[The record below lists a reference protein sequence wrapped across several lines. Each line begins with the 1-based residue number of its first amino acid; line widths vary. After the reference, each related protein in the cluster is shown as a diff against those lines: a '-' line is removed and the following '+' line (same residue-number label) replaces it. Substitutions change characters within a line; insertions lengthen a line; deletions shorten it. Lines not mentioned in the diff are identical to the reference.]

1 MAKYINKFN
10 NQGEYESQIF
20 SLDYPSINYIE
31 SGDTVVWNETM
42 PRYKFLLTD
51 TRGNKKGIAWDSANT
66 EVTQTDLSNLG
77 VSVRDIYELTVDS
90 GVTKIGDYFLY
101 YYKPY
106 TVTNIMSGVTE
117 IGNQGFK
124 PNQGYTDMSK
134 VPNVTKL
141 NQESVKLQSFYD
153 IPSGVTSIGTNSVSI
168 ADTST
173 DYTSGLTI
181 SSNISEILGRPLG
194 NAFVSRYIFE
204 STTPPSISN
213 LSNIFNNYG
222 GAAMDV
228 FVPDS
233 SVTDYK
239 NSFSGRSSQIFSIN
253 DMPTS
258 GYSLI
263 ITDFD
268 DNIVFEVPQI
278 LNSNESET
286 LSSFYLPHTSIIGNN
301 KKTLQI
307 GEGITS
313 MSSNFIYGDW
323 YHKLSDTVFDD
334 VILPST
340 IKYFSGRYDNSRH
353 LQTKHINMP
362 SGLTNSYYF
371 CNGNTVLRSVSIED
385 GLTNIGDGAFYN
397 CSSLSSITIPNSVT
411 SIGTESFYN
420 CRGLSSINIPS
431 GVTSV
436 GTESFSNC
444 SSLTSITFTQTTPPT
459 LGTNVFY
466 GTNFPIYV
474 PAESVE
480 AYKAANN
487 WSAYADRIQAIPNS

>member
-1 MAKYINKFN
+1 MARYINKFDTVSALTE
-10 NQGEYESQIF
+10 NQF
-20 SLDYPSINYIE
+20 TLDYPNINYIV
-31 SGDTVVWNETM
+31 SGDVVVWNETM

-51 TRGNKKGIAWDSANT
+51 TSGNKNGIAWDSANT
-66 EVTQTDLSNLG
+66 EVTTTELNNIG
-77 VSVRDIYELTVDS
+77 VNQSSDIYELTVDS
-90 GVTKIGDYFLY
+90 GVTKIGDYFLFNY
-101 YYKPY
+101 MPY

-117 IGNQGFK
+117 IGNQGFM
-124 PNQGYTDMSK
+124 PNEGYTDMSK

-153 IPSGVTSIGTNSVSI
+153 IPSGVTSIGTNSVAI
-168 ADTST
+168 ASTST

-194 NAFVSRYIFE
+194 NVFVSRYIFE
-204 STTPPSISN
+204 STTPPSISE
-213 LSNIFNNYG
+213 LTNIFRDYNG
-222 GAAMDV
+222 SVIDV

-239 NSFSGRSSQIFSIN
+239 NSFSAYSSQIFSIN

-278 LNSNESET
+278 LNSNNSET
-286 LSSFYLPHTSIIGNN
+286 LTNFYLPDSSIIGYNQ
-301 KKTLQI
+301 KTLQI
-307 GEGITS
+307 GEGITG
-313 MSSNFIYGDW
+313 MTSSFIYQN
-323 YHKLSDTVFDD
+323 YNHLLTNTVFDD

-340 IKYFSGRYDNSRH
+340 IKYFSGYYNSSRR

-362 SGLTNSYYF
+362 SGLTNSYSF
-371 CNGNTVLRSVSIED
+371 CDGNTVLRSVSIED
-385 GLTNIGDGAFYN
+385 GLTGIGNNAFSG
-397 CSSLSSITIPNSVT
+397 CRSLSSITIPNSVT
-411 SIGTESFYN
+411 SIGSFA
-420 CRGLSSINIPS
+420 
-431 GVTSV
+431 
-436 GTESFSNC
+436 FSNC
-444 SSLTSITFTQTTPPT
+444 TSIPSITFTQTTPPE
-459 LGTNVFY
+459 LGYMAFN

-474 PAESVE
+474 PTESVE

-487 WSAYADRIQAIPNS
+487 WSAYADRIQAIP

>member
-1 MAKYINKFN
+1 MARYINKFDTVSALTEK
-10 NQGEYESQIF
+10 QF
-20 SLDYPSINYIE
+20 SLDYPNINYIV
-31 SGDTVVWNETM
+31 SGDVVVWNETM
-42 PRYKFLLTD
+42 PRYKFLFTD
-51 TRGNKKGIAWDSANT
+51 TSGNKNGIAWDSANT
-66 EVTQTDLSNLG
+66 EVTATELSDIG
-77 VSVRDIYELTVDS
+77 VGVTDIYELTVDS
-90 GVTKIGDYFLY
+90 GVTKIGDYFLFDY
-101 YYKPY
+101 MPY
-106 TVTNIMSGVTE
+106 TVINIMSGVTE
-117 IGNQGFK
+117 IGNQGFILH
-124 PNQGYTDMSK
+124 PGYTDMTTDMSK

-141 NQESVKLQSFYD
+141 NQKSVRLQSFYD
-153 IPSGVTSIGTNSVSI
+153 IPSGVTSIGTNSVAI

-204 STTPPSISN
+204 STTPPSISD
-213 LSNIFNNYG
+213 LSNIFVDYNGN
-222 GAAMDV
+222 AIDV

-239 NSFSGRSSQIFSIN
+239 NSFSEYSSNIFSIN

-278 LNSNESET
+278 LNSNNSET
-286 LSSFYLPHTSIIGNN
+286 LTSFHLPDSSIIGYN

-307 GEGITS
+307 GEGITG
-313 MSSNFIYGDW
+313 MTSSFIYKDY
-323 YHKLSDTVFDD
+323 YHCLSNTVFDD

-340 IKYFSGRYDNSRH
+340 IKYFNGYYDSRRH

-362 SGLTNSYYF
+362 SGLTNSYNF
-371 CNGNTVLRSVSIED
+371 CYGNTVLRSVSIED
-385 GLTNIGDGAFYN
+385 GFTSIGSGAFSN
-397 CSSLSSITIPNSVT
+397 CRSLSGITIPNSVT
-411 SIGTESFYN
+411 VIGAEA
-420 CRGLSSINIPS
+420 
-431 GVTSV
+431 
-436 GTESFSNC
+436 FSNC
-444 SSLTSITFTQTTPPT
+444 TAITSITFTQTTPPE
-459 LGTNVFY
+459 LGYLAFG

-480 AYKAANN
+480 AYKTATN
-487 WSAYADRIQAIPNS
+487 WSSYADRIQAIP